1 MMQILKTL
9 AETIPNFR
17 GHYVF
22 AEGDMDSISNAFS
35 RAFSIIEGNLLY
47 EDM

>member
-1 MMQILKTL
+1 MQVLRNI
-9 AETIPNFR
+9 AGNVPDSR

-22 AEGDMDSISNAFS
+22 AEGDMVSINNAFS
-35 RAFSIIEGNLLY
+35 RAFSIIEGSLLY